1 MVYVI
6 HVTLTGRLMGPR
18 LEEGAVPTGLAIT
31 LRGCKGG
38 RPGAAKAKAEA
49 GMLRPCR
56 WARPR
61 PDTRLRPGSRNLSNS
76 TSEPPDQ
83 LQKALLTNRGTTGA
97 PHPDSRPRHPPAFL
111 PPLCWREAGAA
122 CEEGLAAPGGP
133 AAPPAPHR
141 LAPPPRF

>member
-18 LEEGAVPTGLAIT
+18 PEEGAVPTGLAIT
-31 LRGCKGG
+31 LRRRKGG

-111 PPLCWREAGAA
+111 PPLRWREAGAA
-122 CEEGLAAPGGP
+122 CEEGLAAPGVP
-133 AAPPAPHR
+133 AAPPAPRR